1 MRLRGSR
8 GASLQKSPGLLCRL
22 MPAWARALEEAVA
35 REWEEVAAR
44 VWEEAVAREWEE
56 VAVRALEEAVTRAWE
71 EVAVREWE
79 EEVRD
84 SEGRYSHHGRRWHG

>member
-22 MPAWARALEEAVA
+22 MPAWARAL
-35 REWEEVAAR
+35 
-44 VWEEAVAREWEE
+44 EEAVAREWEE

-84 SEGRYSHHGRRWHG
+84 SEGRYSYHGQRWHG

>member
-35 REWEEVAAR
+35 REWEEVA
-44 VWEEAVAREWEE
+44 
-56 VAVRALEEAVTRAWE
+56 VRALEEAVTRAWE
-71 EVAVREWE
+71 EVAARAWE

-84 SEGRYSHHGRRWHG
+84 SEGRYSYHGRRRHG

>member
-22 MPAWARALEEAVA
+22 MPAWARAL
-35 REWEEVAAR
+35 
-44 VWEEAVAREWEE
+44 EEAVAREWEE

-84 SEGRYSHHGRRWHG
+84 SEGRYSHHGRRRHG